1 MVTIDSL
8 VMGTFKHVDF
18 IEVIILIEEAIFFL
32 SKVLLTNNSIKI
44 KKNNQFEIYN
54 TNEPINTIRR

>member
-18 IEVIILIEEAIFFL
+18 IEVIVLIEAAILFL